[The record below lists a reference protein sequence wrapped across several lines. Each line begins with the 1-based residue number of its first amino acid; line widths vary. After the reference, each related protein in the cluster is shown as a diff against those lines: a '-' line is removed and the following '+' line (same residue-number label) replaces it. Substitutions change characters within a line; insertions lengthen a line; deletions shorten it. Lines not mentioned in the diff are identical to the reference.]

1 VKWAF
6 RTTVARKRKKFV
18 FLALKKKGAKKAATS
33 RITQKNKNKLP
44 GDQGVEA
51 THHKWVHPRWG
62 CFHGSSPGS
71 GAPRCAAGSIHQRSR
86 AGY

>member
-1 VKWAF
+1 MAF
-6 RTTVARKRKKFV
+6 PTTVARKRKKIV
-18 FLALKKKGAKKAATS
+18 FLALKKKALKAATS
-33 RITQKNKNKLP
+33 RITHKNKNKLP
-44 GDQGVEA
+44 GDQGIEA

-71 GAPRCAAGSIHQRSR
+71 GAPRCAARSIHQRSR